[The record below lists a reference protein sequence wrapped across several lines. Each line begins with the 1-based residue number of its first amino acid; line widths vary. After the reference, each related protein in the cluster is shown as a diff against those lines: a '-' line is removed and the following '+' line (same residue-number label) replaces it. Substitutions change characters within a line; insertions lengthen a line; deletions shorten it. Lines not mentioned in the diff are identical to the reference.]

1 MKLTRSPLLAPL
13 AALVALVVFNVA
25 FTPGFTQLEFRH
37 GRLFGSVID
46 VFQNGAPV
54 MLLAIGMT
62 LVIATGGI
70 DLSVGSIMALSAAI
84 AALLITRADLP
95 PGLAALIA
103 LSAALAAG
111 VWNGLL
117 VTRVGLQP
125 IVATL
130 VSLVAGRGL
139 AQVLTSDQKVRFE
152 NPAFEFL
159 ANGAILGLPAPVYL
173 VAAIAVIVLLLIRFT
188 IFGLA
193 IEAIGVN
200 PRAAR
205 LCGIRVD
212 GTRTLAY
219 AISGLCAGLA
229 GLIAA
234 ADIKE
239 ADVANCGL
247 YLELDAILA
256 VVLGGTA
263 LTGGRPRLIGALL
276 GAAFMQTLA
285 ITLQMRGVV
294 TEYTLLIKAIVA
306 LTVCILQAERT
317 ADWLRLRLTR
327 REPA

>member
-1 MKLTRSPLLAPL
+1 
-13 AALVALVVFNVA
+13 
-25 FTPGFTQLEFRH
+25 
-37 GRLFGSVID
+37 
-46 VFQNGAPV
+46 
-54 MLLAIGMT
+54 
-62 LVIATGGI
+62 
-70 DLSVGSIMALSAAI
+70 MALSAAV
-84 AALLITRADLP
+84 ASLLITRGNQP
-95 PGLAALIA
+95 PWLAAAVALTVGLAAGI
-103 LSAALAAG
+103 
-111 VWNGLL
+111 WNGLL
-117 VTRVGLQP
+117 VTRIGLQP

-159 ANGAILGLPAPVYL
+159 ANGALLGLPAPVYL
-173 VAAIAVIVLLLIRFT
+173 VAALAIVILLLLRFT

-193 IEAIGVN
+193 IEAVGVN

-205 LCGIRVD
+205 LCGVRVD

-219 AISGLCAGLA
+219 AASGLCAALA

-263 LTGGRPRLIGALL
+263 LTGGRPRLIGALV
-276 GAAFMQTLA
+276 GAAFMQTLT

-294 TEYTLLIKAIVA
+294 TEHTLLVKAVVA

-317 ADWLRLRLTR
+317 TDWLRRRLSSIQNPKSKIHNQSGLDR
-327 REPA
+327 A